1 MEKVIPNSIEA
12 EQAVIGAMFLSKYAQ
27 QKAIESLSENL
38 FYLDSHSKIFSV
50 LASLQEE
57 GNRKQSE
64 YAIVYLQKLLQENHL
79 KMSDFDEMVITIGP
93 GSYTG
98 VRVAL
103 TIAKTLNATMN
114 IKVKTVSSL
123 KAMAGM
129 KKAISILDARS
140 HKLFLGI
147 YNEGKVIVDD
157 CLINID
163 EFENYQK
170 QYTDYEIV
178 GDTHLVGIPEKEVDL
193 ANHIYTLST
202 LEKEIENVD
211 GLVPRYIKEV
221 EAKKICQ

>member
-1 MEKVIPNSIEA
+1 MKTIVMDSAN
-12 EQAVIGAMFLSKYAQ
+12 KYLVVALYEN
-27 QKAIESLSENL
+27 QKC
-38 FYLDSHSKIFSV
+38 

-114 IKVKTVSSL
+114 IKIKTVSSL

-140 HKLFLGI
+140 KKVFLGI
-147 YNEGKVIVDD
+147 YNEGKTVVED
-157 CLINID
+157 CIISLD

-170 QYTDYEIV
+170 QYSDYEIV
-178 GDTHLVGIPEKEVDL
+178 GDTELIGLSEKETDL
-193 ANHIYTLST
+193 AHNIYVLST
-202 LEKEIENVD
+202 LEKDIENVD

>member
-1 MEKVIPNSIEA
+1 MIV
-12 EQAVIGAMFLSKYAQ
+12 
-27 QKAIESLSENL
+27 ENL
-38 FYLDSHSKIFSV
+38 YENQKC

-64 YAIVYLQKLLQENHL
+64 YAIVYLQKLLQENYL

-147 YNEGKVIVDD
+147 YNEG
-157 CLINID
+157 NID

-170 QYTDYEIV
+170 QYSDYEIV

-193 ANHIYTLST
+193 ADHIYTLST

>member
-1 MEKVIPNSIEA
+1 MKTIVMDSAN
-12 EQAVIGAMFLSKYAQ
+12 KYLVVALYEN
-27 QKAIESLSENL
+27 QKC
-38 FYLDSHSKIFSV
+38 

-64 YAIVYLQKLLQENHL
+64 YAIVYLQKC
-79 KMSDFDEMVITIGP
+79 DFDEMVITIGP

-170 QYTDYEIV
+170 QYSDYEIV

>member
-1 MEKVIPNSIEA
+1 MKTIVMDSAN
-12 EQAVIGAMFLSKYAQ
+12 KYLVVALYEN
-27 QKAIESLSENL
+27 QKC
-38 FYLDSHSKIFSV
+38 

-79 KMSDFDEMVITIGP
+79 KMCDFDEMVITIGP

-114 IKVKTVSSL
+114 IKIKTVSSL

-140 HKLFLGI
+140 KKVFLGI
-147 YNEGKVIVDD
+147 YNEGKTVVED
-157 CLINID
+157 CIISLD

-170 QYTDYEIV
+170 QYSDYEIV
-178 GDTHLVGIPEKEVDL
+178 GDTELIGLSEKETDL
-193 ANHIYTLST
+193 AHNIYVLST

>member
-1 MEKVIPNSIEA
+1 
-12 EQAVIGAMFLSKYAQ
+12 
-27 QKAIESLSENL
+27 
-38 FYLDSHSKIFSV
+38 
-50 LASLQEE
+50 
-57 GNRKQSE
+57 
-64 YAIVYLQKLLQENHL
+64 
-79 KMSDFDEMVITIGP
+79 MSDFDEMVITIGP

-114 IKVKTVSSL
+114 IKIKTVSSL

-140 HKLFLGI
+140 KKVFLGI
-147 YNEGKVIVDD
+147 YNEGKTVVED
-157 CLINID
+157 CIISLD

-170 QYTDYEIV
+170 QYSDYEIV
-178 GDTHLVGIPEKEVDL
+178 GDTELIGLSEKETDL
-193 ANHIYTLST
+193 AHNIYVLST